1 MCVSSCL
8 VSSLFRILPHFLR
21 LFSLLGCYY
30 ILHTIKHTY
39 NHTYTDLPWRCFLSS
54 SVDCDFFPV
63 ILLVF
68 FCCCATTAVLH
79 LYTHFPCL
87 SILFLSN
94 MLLAD
99 TLFSSLSPFIFA
111 VTAAAL
117 FRCVS
122 ISVSSLC
129 HADNY
134 FALTLNLSNRAQIG
148 TDSTQTIAVAFT
160 ATVVCEGHL
169 LCTLCTN
176 TPIRLIR

>member
-1 MCVSSCL
+1 MYLLVWFLPFFVFCL
-8 VSSLFRILPHFLR
+8 TFCGYFHCWVVIIFCTRSHTHTITLTQTFLGGVSSLHPLIA
-21 LFSLLGCYY
+21 
-30 ILHTIKHTY
+30 I
-39 NHTYTDLPWRCFLSS
+39 
-54 SVDCDFFPV
+54 FFPV

-99 TLFSSLSPFIFA
+99 TLFSSLSPIIFA

-169 LCTLCTN
+169 LCRLCTN
-176 TPIRLIR
+176 THIRLIR

>member
-30 ILHTIKHTY
+30 ILHTITHTY

-54 SVDCDFFPV
+54 SVDCDFFSCYFARF
-63 ILLVF
+63 F

-99 TLFSSLSPFIFA
+99 TLFSSLSPIIFA

-134 FALTLNLSNRAQIG
+134 FALTLNLSNRALIAQKHSLLLSLPRWCVKVIYCV
-148 TDSTQTIAVAFT
+148 DCVQTHT
-160 ATVVCEGHL
+160 YG
-169 LCTLCTN
+169 
-176 TPIRLIR
+176 

>member
-30 ILHTIKHTY
+30 ILHTITHT
-39 NHTYTDLPWRCFLSS
+39 HTITLTQTFLGGVSS
-54 SVDCDFFPV
+54 LHPLIAIFF
-63 ILLVF
+63 LLFCSF
-68 FCCCATTAVLH
+68 FCCCATTSVLH

-99 TLFSSLSPFIFA
+99 TLFSSLSPIIFA

-134 FALTLNLSNRAQIG
+134 FALTLNLSNRALIAQKHSLLLSLPRWCVKVIYCVHCV
-148 TDSTQTIAVAFT
+148 QTHT
-160 ATVVCEGHL
+160 YG
-169 LCTLCTN
+169 
-176 TPIRLIR
+176 

>member
-1 MCVSSCL
+1 MYLLVWFLPFFVFCL
-8 VSSLFRILPHFLR
+8 TFCGYFHCWVVIIFCTRS
-21 LFSLLGCYY
+21 
-30 ILHTIKHTY
+30 HTHTY

-68 FCCCATTAVLH
+68 FCCCATTSVLH

-99 TLFSSLSPFIFA
+99 TLFSSLSPIIFA

-134 FALTLNLSNRAQIG
+134 FALTLNLSNRALIAQKHSLLLSLPRWCVKVIYCVHCV
-148 TDSTQTIAVAFT
+148 QTHT
-160 ATVVCEGHL
+160 YG
-169 LCTLCTN
+169 
-176 TPIRLIR
+176 